1 VLLIHYVGHQ
11 LCVHLMRL
19 HESVPELLG
28 DRVAPSLVISDGCW
42 SLLGDHAT
50 LPSWERGFLLH
61 NELREGQVRWKH
73 DLIMMAPIF
82 GLLLYLPM

>member
-1 VLLIHYVGHQ
+1 MLLIHYVGHQ

-19 HESVPELLG
+19 HESIPELLG
-28 DRVAPSLVISDGCW
+28 DRVAPSLVISDGCRP
-42 SLLGDHAT
+42 LLGGHAT

-61 NELREGQVRWKH
+61 DEFWEGLVRWKH

-82 GLLLYLPM
+82 GLKLYLPI